1 MMMDVLRYLGA
12 VTREVQ
18 KRDHGGRPACA
29 IVATCTYDTT
39 IDDLW
44 DAITNPERIPR
55 WFLPISGD
63 LRLKGRYQLL
73 GNAGGQITGCEPPR
87 NLAITWEF
95 GGQVSW
101 VYVSLTELS
110 DGGAR
115 LQLEH
120 IVAMPDDIWSQY
132 GPGATGV
139 GWDLTLVGLG
149 RHLSTGI
156 AADRKEAAA
165 WLVSEEG
172 KDFVRQSSEAW
183 GQASIAAG
191 TDQAAAQDQARRTTA
206 FYLGA

>member
-1 MMMDVLRYLGA
+1 
-12 VTREVQ
+12 
-18 KRDHGGRPACA
+18 
-29 IVATCTYDTT
+29 
-39 IDDLW
+39 
-44 DAITNPERIPR
+44 
-55 WFLPISGD
+55 
-63 LRLKGRYQLL
+63 
-73 GNAGGQITGCEPPR
+73 
-87 NLAITWEF
+87 
-95 GGQVSW
+95 
-101 VYVSLTELS
+101 
-110 DGGAR
+110 
-115 LQLEH
+115 
-120 IVAMPDDIWSQY
+120 MPDDIWSQY

-165 WLVSEEG
+165 WLASEEG